1 MKNNFAHLI
10 KQELVNR
17 FEDVVKNEIRQHNL
31 AIKKTNDDVLELKKS
46 FEDCLNDLK
55 SLRKNQEENFNK
67 TNENFHSEKVSIEN
81 CCNLHKDFIRDKL
94 NIMNLKVEGLSE
106 DVSGMEKSENFLAY
120 RYEIQEFLK
129 NESNVLRDII
139 RQGIDCGFLDYVKD
153 KEFNIKSFNELK
165 NANSVLSKNISVI
178 LGKIDS
184 YKVESDGLLKELR
197 MYKKDVFILEKKI
210 EALMTIVDNLKA
222 RKV

>member
-1 MKNNFAHLI
+1 MKKNFSHLI

-46 FEDCLNDLK
+46 FEYCLNDLK

-106 DVSGMEKSENFLAY
+106 DVSGMEKSENFLEY
-120 RYEIQEFLK
+120 RYEMQEFLK
-129 NESNVLRDII
+129 NERNVLRDII
-139 RQGIDCGFLDYVKD
+139 RQGIDYGFLDYVKD
-153 KEFNIKSFNELK
+153 KEFNIKNFNELK
-165 NANSVLSKNISVI
+165 NAYSVLSKNISII

-197 MYKKDVFILEKKI
+197 MYKKDVFIIEKKI

-222 RKV
+222 RQV